1 MALIET
7 IDPPISTLRCKNGIG
22 AQLQWQIP
30 EAELEHRLDAAAYAA
45 AAILNAPFFENDL
58 TPHADRARRCRGCL
72 REVALRGPVKMT
84 AAVQKS
90 GKSIRPKCYL

>member
-45 AAILNAPFFENDL
+45 AAILNAPSVRPEGTGGLSRRGN
-58 TPHADRARRCRGCL
+58 RAW
-72 REVALRGPVKMT
+72 
-84 AAVQKS
+84 
-90 GKSIRPKCYL
+90 

>member
-58 TPHADRARRCRGCL
+58 DRARRCRGCL

-90 GKSIRPKCYL
+90 EKSIRPKCYL